1 MIVNGR
7 MTKKKGIRIDQKTKS
22 DLYDKFSSYALDL
35 SKLVFGGVI
44 LAGIMGMSV
53 NTNLLFVTG
62 GFSVIVLTLLGFM
75 LIVLKHN
82 IRR

>member
-1 MIVNGR
+1 MIKR
-7 MTKKKGIRIDQKTKS
+7 GIRIDSKTKS

-44 LAGIMGMSV
+44 LAGIMGMQV
-53 NTNLLFVTG
+53 DTNLLFIIG
-62 GFSVIVLTLLGFM
+62 GFSVMILTLLGFI

>member
-7 MTKKKGIRIDQKTKS
+7 IAMKKGIRIDQKTKS

-35 SKLVFGGVI
+35 SKLV
-44 LAGIMGMSV
+44 
-53 NTNLLFVTG
+53 
-62 GFSVIVLTLLGFM
+62 
-75 LIVLKHN
+75 LKHN

>member
-1 MIVNGR
+1 
-7 MTKKKGIRIDQKTKS
+7 MTKKRGIKIDQKTKS
-22 DLYDKFSSYALDL
+22 ELYDKFSSYALDL

-44 LAGIMGMSV
+44 LAGIMDMKV
-53 NTNLLFVTG
+53 NTNLLFLIG
-62 GFSVIVLTLLGFM
+62 GFSVIILTMLGFT

>member
-1 MIVNGR
+1 M
-7 MTKKKGIRIDQKTKS
+7 KKKKRGIRIDDKTKR

-44 LAGIMGMSV
+44 LAGIMGMQV
-53 NTNLLFVTG
+53 DTNLLFIIG
-62 GFSVIVLTLLGFM
+62 GFSVVILTLLGYM

-82 IRR
+82 TRR